1 MRSWATICA
10 PGASFAA
17 VPVRR
22 ASADDFPRIAA
33 VLAEAFSHDPPM
45 RWFLAASPRSPKL
58 LRRYFTTL
66 LTGLYTRHGEAW
78 ISGEPLGAALW
89 VEPGAW
95 PAPAREQLE
104 AAPTLLRTFGRH
116 PLRAVAGVRAIE
128 RGHPHEPHW
137 YLDYIGVDAAARS
150 RGTGSALV
158 APMLERCDAER
169 VPAYLN
175 AGSSR
180 SRDLYARHGF
190 EVVERFELPF
200 GGPPLWR
207 MWREPG

>member
-1 MRSWATICA
+1 MA
-10 PGASFAA
+10 
-17 VPVRR
+17 VRR
-22 ASADDFPRIAA
+22 ATQDDTPRIAA

-45 RWFLAASPRSPKL
+45 RWFMAVSPRRTER
-58 LRRYFTTL
+58 LRRLFMTL
-66 LTGLYTRHGEAW
+66 VPRFYISHGEAW
-78 ISGEPLGAALW
+78 VSDEPLGAALW
-89 VEPGAW
+89 VEPGSW
-95 PAPAREQLE
+95 PAPARTQL
-104 AAPTLLRTFGRH
+104 ATAPALLRAFGPH
-116 PLRAVAGVRAIE
+116 PRRAIAGVRTIE

-137 YLDYIGVDAAARS
+137 YLDYIGVEPAARS
-150 RGTGSALV
+150 RGTGAALL

-190 EVVERFELPF
+190 EVTQRYELPF

-207 MWREPG
+207 MWREPS